1 MWGLEGRKVHSIC
14 VLLGAVHPAPQDQ
27 QSMAEGREGTKAPLK
42 APLQD
47 SSHELQEIAEFG
59 GRAFSPGFNHTQSR
73 ESRGR
78 WLAGQVPLP
87 PHSRLLIPGPEPGP
101 RLS

>member
-1 MWGLEGRKVHSIC
+1 MGAGGHNVHSLCI
-14 VLLGAVHPAPQDQ
+14 LPGAVHPALQGQ
-27 QSMAEGREGTKAPLK
+27 QSMAEGREGTEAPLK

-73 ESRGR
+73 ESQGR
-78 WLAGQVPLP
+78 WLAGPVPLP
-87 PHSRLLIPGPEPGP
+87 PRSRRLIPGPEPGP